1 VPAKYGVADEPHFF
15 FLVLSSPLVVRSC
28 SRGRN
33 VDLRKVLPSY
43 IISSNRCSL
52 RLEQD
57 RSVVCNHASLFRSH
71 DTSTIHPRYIHGLI
85 VYSPLTSYE
94 MLPSC
99 RVRSLR
105 QRSFL
110 KLDLVVS
117 NMYELCFFEQ
127 SRMRFLSTPLG
138 IFRFTMQS
146 IQRSGVCRNR
156 NPLLRA

>member
-1 VPAKYGVADEPHFF
+1 MNLTFSFSFYSAI
-15 FLVLSSPLVVRSC
+15 SSPLAWFGVAVE
-28 SRGRN
+28 
-33 VDLRKVLPSY
+33 DEML
-43 IISSNRCSL
+43 ISEKCFR
-52 RLEQD
+52 
-57 RSVVCNHASLFRSH
+57 VILFRPMAALSAWNKSAASYAIMH
-71 DTSTIHPRYIHGLI
+71 PCSAATIHPRYIHGLI
-85 VYSPLTSYE
+85 VYSPPIITSYE

-105 QRSFL
+105 QRSFP

-127 SRMRFLSTPLG
+127 SRMLFLSTPLG

-146 IQRSGVCRNR
+146 IQRSRVRR